1 MVNQWS
7 RVVVV
12 VTTCQTIGEVVTS
25 WGPGDGGE
33 NCDGGDGENCDGD
46 GGNSDGG
53 DGENSDGGDGEN
65 GDGGDGEN
73 CDGDGDNGYGDKLLP
88 IMPIVM

>member
-7 RVVVV
+7 REAVVVV

-33 NCDGGDGENCDGD
+33 NCDGG
-46 GGNSDGG
+46 
-53 DGENSDGGDGEN
+53 GENS
-65 GDGGDGEN
+65 DGGDGEN
-73 CDGDGDNGYGDKLLP
+73 CDGDGDKL
-88 IMPIVM
+88 

>member
-25 WGPGDGGE
+25 WGPGDGG
-33 NCDGGDGENCDGD
+33 
-46 GGNSDGG
+46 
-53 DGENSDGGDGEN
+53 DGEN
-65 GDGGDGEN
+65 GDGCHGEN
-73 CDGDGDNGYGDKLLP
+73 CDGDGDNGYGEKL
-88 IMPIVM
+88 